1 MTIGEN
7 LNNFKSAL
15 LNIYDEQEAFAI
27 TKLFFESIFNEDFIK
42 ISFKKNEIIEEKLLE
57 ISNQALPRLLNHEPI
72 QYILGFAWFYGRKFK
87 VNNGV
92 LIPRRETE
100 ELLHLIINESKELS
114 DLTIID
120 VCCGSGCIGISL
132 ALELKLKSAQLLDIS
147 ELALNCTQ
155 ENADSFPDVNHKINL
170 IKADILTNS
179 SFELINNNVDLIVSN
194 PPYVRSLEKA
204 EMKEN
209 VLKHEP
215 HLALF
220 VEDNNPLL
228 FYIQIINLAGLKLK
242 TKGKLYFEINEE
254 YGQEIKKLM
263 EDSGFY
269 SVDIIKDLQGKDR
282 IVRGIK
288 S

>member
-42 ISFKKNEIIEEKLLE
+42 VSFKKNEIIEEKLLE

-100 ELLHLIINESKELS
+100 ELLHLIINENKELS

-132 ALELKLKSAQLLDIS
+132 ALELKIKSAQLLDIS

-228 FYIQIINLAGLKLK
+228 FYIQIITLAGLKLK

>member
-27 TKLFFESIFNEDFIK
+27 TKLFFESVFNEDFIK

-100 ELLHLIINESKELS
+100 ELLHLIINENKELS

-228 FYIQIINLAGLKLK
+228 FYIQIITLAGLKLK

>member
-100 ELLHLIINESKELS
+100 ELLHLIINENKELS

-132 ALELKLKSAQLLDIS
+132 ALELKIKSAQLLDIS

-228 FYIQIINLAGLKLK
+228 FYIQIITLAGLKLK

>member
-100 ELLHLIINESKELS
+100 ELLHLIINENKELS

-228 FYIQIINLAGLKLK
+228 FYIQIITLAGLKLK

-288 S
+288 L